1 MNILM
6 MTNTYKPIVG
16 GIEKSIEV
24 FSSQYREK
32 GHNVLIIAPVFKD
45 APPHEPGVFRIP
57 AIQNFN
63 GSDFSVEL
71 PAPGILNQILDKFNP
86 DIVHSHHPFLVGDTA
101 LRVSADYNIPIVFTY
116 HTRYEMNTH
125 YVPGDSDL
133 LKSFVVNLALGYSNL
148 CNKVI
153 APSQSIEKM
162 LRERGVKTQIETIP
176 TGIDVVEFQPG
187 DGKSLRKSLN
197 IPDKAFVA
205 GYLGRL
211 AEEKNMLF
219 LTEAVSVFLEKNKD
233 AHFLIVGKGDLEKK
247 LRESV
252 EKRSLKQRVHFT
264 GILKGAE
271 KISAYHAMDVFVF
284 ASKSETQGLV
294 LAEAMAAGVPAIGLD
309 SPGVRDIIK
318 DDINGYLLHD
328 DDIAKYKDAIQR
340 FSDLDENKRDSLS
353 KHARATANDFDYGK
367 SIKKTLA
374 VYEQT
379 IGEKAASGNKGKHIL
394 SDIKRSIKQEI
405 GIIANLVKSAKTAL
419 ETKGIQ
425 DEDEK

>member
-16 GIEKSIEV
+16 GIEKSIEA

-32 GHNVLIIAPVFKD
+32 GHNVLIIAPVFRD
-45 APPHEPGVFRIP
+45 APAHEPGVFRIP

-71 PAPGILNQILDKFNP
+71 PAPGILHQILDKFNP

-125 YVPGDSDL
+125 YVPGDSDM
-133 LKSFVVNLALGYSNL
+133 LKGFVVNLASGYSNL
-148 CNKVI
+148 CNRVI
-153 APSQSIEKM
+153 APSQSIEKI
-162 LRERGVKTQIETIP
+162 LIERGVRTQIETIP
-176 TGIDVVEFQPG
+176 TGIDVSEFQQG
-187 DGKSLRKSLN
+187 DGKLLRKNLN
-197 IPDKAFVA
+197 IPDKAFLA

-219 LTEAVSVFLEKNKD
+219 LTDAVSGFLEKNKD

-247 LRESV
+247 LRERV
-252 EKRSLKQRVHFT
+252 ERRNLKHRVHFAGT
-264 GILKGAE
+264 LKGEE
-271 KISAYHAMDVFVF
+271 KINAYHAMDVFVF

-318 DDINGYLLHD
+318 DDVNGYLLHD
-328 DDIAKYKDAIQR
+328 NDITKYKEALKR
-340 FSDLDENKRDSLS
+340 FYELDKNKRASLS
-353 KHARATANDFDYGK
+353 GHAKATADDYDYEK
-367 SIKKTLA
+367 SVKQTLA
-374 VYEQT
+374 LYEQT
-379 IGEKAASGNKGKHIL
+379 IGEKAVTRNKEKNIL
-394 SDIKRSIKQEI
+394 SDVKRSIKQEMD
-405 GIIANLVKSAKTAL
+405 IITNLLKSAKTAL
-419 ETKGIQ
+419 DTKGIQ
-425 DEDEK
+425 GEDK